1 MVRWARRTEGR
12 LLLLLATVVVVGL
25 ATGLTGA
32 VQVSARGGLLDE
44 VAGRSGPLTVAAV
57 EVYQAL
63 SDADATS
70 VSAFLTGG
78 AESTDLRARYLGD
91 IARANA
97 ALSTAATGA
106 ATGESAARVAELAN
120 YVPTYTGLV
129 ATARAYSRQGHPL
142 GATYL
147 RMASELVRTTML
159 PAAQRLYQIEAA
171 RLAASQAR
179 AGEPPWAALTLSV
192 LLIGCL
198 VGVQI
203 YLKRRT
209 RRLLN
214 LGLLPATALSL
225 AGMIW
230 LAAGTAASASRG
242 EASQRDG
249 TGQIEPLVQ
258 ARITG
263 LQARS
268 DEAMTLVARGNGAV
282 FDQHF
287 DDATRQLTGEGGL
300 LNQAK
305 ATVDQPETRDA
316 VEAATGAAQ
325 RWLAMHTELRKRDT
339 EGNYTEAVRMA
350 TDPGPASTG
359 SLAMD
364 LDRLLGQAIEQAND
378 RFYRATSNAR
388 EALSGLAAGMAV
400 FCALAVG
407 AAVVG
412 MWPRIAEYR

>member
-179 AGEPPWAALTLSV
+179 AGEPT
-192 LLIGCL
+192 
-198 VGVQI
+198 
-203 YLKRRT
+203 
-209 RRLLN
+209 
-214 LGLLPATALSL
+214 
-225 AGMIW
+225 
-230 LAAGTAASASRG
+230 AAGLDDLGDKRVCASAGGADIEEVAKAASHPKPVTAANAADCLILLQQG
-242 EASQRDG
+242 
-249 TGQIEPLVQ
+249 LV
-258 ARITG
+258 
-263 LQARS
+263 
-268 DEAMTLVARGNGAV
+268 DAV
-282 FDQHF
+282 S
-287 DDATRQLTGEGGL
+287 TGEGILAGL
-300 LNQAK
+300 AEQ
-305 ATVDQPETRDA
+305 D
-316 VEAATGAAQ
+316 
-325 RWLAMHTELRKRDT
+325 HTTKI
-339 EGNYTEAVRMA
+339 V
-350 TDPGPASTG
+350 GPALIYSP
-359 SLAMD
+359 
-364 LDRLLGQAIEQAND
+364 
-378 RFYRATSNAR
+378 
-388 EALSGLAAGMAV
+388 
-400 FCALAVG
+400 VG
-407 AAVVG
+407 AAMHHDATDLVRFVNG
-412 MWPRIAEYR
+412 VLEQLRSSGEWDRMYRKWLEPSLGPAQAPSPMYQD